1 MSARPA
7 AFLLARVCAALLLVS
22 TAFAKEPAVRS
33 PLAKPMQDVENVRGL
48 KFLHD
53 VKTAAVDRKEIPE
66 RLRAEMV
73 KSLPYSLDDYMLVL
87 RTLHFVDSRSS
98 AKELVP
104 QLLALFESQVL
115 AFYDPRTH
123 TYYSINQPSPAM
135 KDLGNADM
143 MGAAVAIHE
152 LTHALQDQHFDIG
165 RTDDRLKDDW
175 DASLA
180 YHSVIEGEA
189 SLVMMASLLGQMGQK
204 LDAIVQN
211 PAVLDAMS
219 VAAAKQQTIDASVPQ
234 YFVKSLVF
242 PYFDGMKFV
251 IAAYQRGGWKAVD
264 EVYANPPRSTREILH
279 PEDYF
284 ARVTSA
290 KPVAVPAIAAIDGAK
305 LLTAEHVGEWHWGFL
320 LGSENARG
328 WVNDRVSIARN
339 DAGATTVLTESLWD
353 DAAHAK
359 TFADAYAKFVRAQGS
374 EPVVAQEGT
383 RVKLAYGAD
392 SALMARFSG
401 KPAATEQAAK

>member
-1 MSARPA
+1 MSARPLA
-7 AFLLARVCAALLLVS
+7 PLFARVCAALLLVS
-22 TAFAKEPAVRS
+22 TAFAQQPAKPS
-33 PLAKPMQDVENVRGL
+33 PLAKPMQEVESVRGL

-87 RTLHFVDSRSS
+87 RTLHFVDQKST

-104 QLLALFESQVL
+104 QLLGLFESQVL

-143 MGAAVAIHE
+143 MASVVEIHE

-165 RTDDRLKDDW
+165 KYDEALKDDW

-189 SLVMMASLLGQMGQK
+189 SLVMMASLLEKMGQK
-204 LDAIVQN
+204 LDTIVQN
-211 PAVLDAMS
+211 EAMLEAMS
-219 VAAAKQQTIDASVPQ
+219 AAAAQQQTIDASVPP

-242 PYFDGMKFV
+242 PYFDGLKFV
-251 IAAYQRGGWKAVD
+251 IAAYKRGGWAAVD
-264 EVYANPPRSTREILH
+264 KVYANPPRSTREIMH
-279 PEDYF
+279 PDDYF
-284 ARVTSA
+284 ARVAAKTS
-290 KPVAVPAIAAIDGAK
+290 AVPAIAKIEGAK
-305 LLTAEHVGEWHWGFL
+305 LLTSEHVGEWHWSFL
-320 LGSENARG
+320 VGEENARG

-353 DAAHAK
+353 DVAHAK
-359 TFADAYAKFVRAQGS
+359 LFADAYAKFLREHGA
-374 EPVVAQEGT
+374 EPVVLQEGV
-383 RVKLAYGAD
+383 RVKIAYGAD
-392 SALMARFSG
+392 SALIARFRG
-401 KPAATEQAAK
+401 KAAASEQAAK

>member
-1 MSARPA
+1 MSARP
-7 AFLLARVCAALLLVS
+7 LAPLFARACATLLLVS
-22 TAFAKEPAVRS
+22 AAFAQEAVPRS
-33 PLAKPMQDVENVRGL
+33 PLAKPMQEVENVRGL

-73 KSLPYSLDDYMLVL
+73 KGLPYSLDDYMLIL
-87 RTLHFVDSRSS
+87 GTLHFVDSKST

-104 QLLALFESQVL
+104 QLLGLFESQVL

-135 KDLGNADM
+135 KDLGNAEM
-143 MGAAVAIHE
+143 MGEAVAIHE

-165 RTDDRLKDDW
+165 QYDEALKNDW

-189 SLVMMASLLGQMGQK
+189 SLVMMASLLARMGQQ
-204 LDAIVQN
+204 LDTIVQN
-211 PAVLDAMS
+211 PAVLEAMS
-219 VAAAKQQTIDASVPQ
+219 AAAAQQQTIDGSVPP

-242 PYFDGMKFV
+242 PYFDGLKFV
-251 IAAYQRGGWKAVD
+251 LAAYKRGGWKAVD
-264 EVYANPPRSTREILH
+264 AVYAHPPRSTREILH

-284 ARVTSA
+284 ARVTNSKA
-290 KPVAVPAIAAIDGAK
+290 AAVPSIAAIEGAK

-320 LGSENARG
+320 VGAENARG

-353 DAAHAK
+353 DEAHAK
-359 TFADAYAKFVRAQGS
+359 TFANAYAKFVREHGG

-392 SALMARFSG
+392 TALIARFRG
-401 KPAATEQAAK
+401 KPAAAEQAAR